1 MARYEVTVRV
11 RTGWPV
17 SASGLYELRRAGRR
31 LPRPLR
37 FRGTLVHVEGYTDV
51 FFTSRGVP
59 AGSVIHVSRLALPM
73 LGLRRDRIRRIDVR
87 RTHPLRRRRT
97 LVASWL
103 PVDSRPSPHPR
114 GGPRAPLPAWHT
126 AA

>member
-17 SASGLYELRRAGRR
+17 SASGLHEVRRAGRR

-37 FRGTLVHVEGYTDV
+37 FRGTLVHIEGYTDV
-51 FFTSRGVP
+51 MLKTRGVP
-59 AGSVIHVSRLALPM
+59 AVSVIHVSRLALPM
-73 LGLRRDRIRRIDVR
+73 LGLRRDRIHRIDVR
-87 RTHPLRRRRT
+87 RIHPLRRHRT

-103 PVDSRPSPHPR
+103 PADTRPSPHPR
-114 GGPRAPLPAWHT
+114 GGRPLPTWHT